1 MKNRASTYLFF
12 IAFGALT
19 VLSCSKDDDNPYDAI
34 EYPSPNPDPE
44 DIPQNNFAYLHQKI
58 FRPTCAN
65 SGCHDGTFEPEFRT
79 ISSAY
84 NSLVLQP
91 AISNDLNNTYTY
103 RVQPGDADL
112 SLLFARLTLFLP
124 NSSGVMPLEIDQG
137 SDWLENE
144 TQYIEA
150 VESWINGGALDMFG
164 NVPGTGNLEPQVNGF
179 LAFPNG
185 NTTAPYTRT
194 VGVGVLPIEVP
205 ADNIDLWLSIDD
217 DSTGNGNISY
227 NKLKISTDAF
237 DFDGLPEIDLQT
249 GNSINAEDFTG
260 ATIPFDR
267 KADVDLSAYS
277 EGTYLYCRVYLD
289 DGDHNGPTEIPND
302 GTTSPMRDY
311 FTLLIVP

>member
-1 MKNRASTYLFF
+1 MTNRTSTYLLL

-34 EYPSPNPDPE
+34 EYPSPNPDLE

-79 ISSAY
+79 ISSTY

-103 RVQPGDADL
+103 RVQPEDANL
-112 SLLFARLTLFLP
+112 SLLYGRLTIFLP
-124 NSSGVMPLEIDQG
+124 NSSGIMPLEVDQG

-144 TQYIEA
+144 TQYIQA

-164 NVPGTGNLEPQVNGF
+164 NAPGVGNLEPQVNGF

-185 NTTAPYTRT
+185 NTTTPYSRS

-205 ADNIDLWLSIDD
+205 ADNIDLWISIDD
-217 DSTGNGNISY
+217 DSTGNGNIGY

-249 GNSINAEDFTG
+249 GNTINAEDFTG

-267 KADVDLSAYS
+267 KADVDLSVYT

-289 DGDHNGPTEIPND
+289 DGDHSGPTEIPND